1 MSADR
6 PMWLTAGPRR
16 DDDTRVPAHVQAAEL
31 AQLRIRMI
39 ALENLVIALLAE
51 QSDGQRDLARDM
63 ASYISPRPGFT
74 RHRATL
80 HAAAQMVHLVERA
93 TRFRHSAATE
103 QA

>member
-1 MSADR
+1 MNADR
-6 PMWLTAGPRR
+6 PMRLTAGPRR
-16 DDDTRVPAHVQAAEL
+16 TDDVRVPASVQAAEL

-51 QSDGQRDLARDM
+51 QSDGQRDLARNM

-93 TRFRHSAATE
+93 ARFRRNAAPE
-103 QA
+103 RA